1 MKVCF
6 HVIIKRYNLRFGLS
20 SFQPDLGV
28 LLLHVLEYRLPGHSS
43 VDCSHACA
51 LQIVLAPVV
60 RAPRRP
66 EVTPAAQR
74 ASERA
79 SKRRVLGWLA
89 PTVAPRDADELD

>member
-6 HVIIKRYNLRFGLS
+6 HVIIKRYKLRFGLS

-60 RAPRRP
+60 SESASATRGNSCGA
-66 EVTPAAQR
+66 

-79 SKRRVLGWLA
+79 SGA
-89 PTVAPRDADELD
+89 C